1 MAEHKNIIDPNI
13 HEPKGVSIAPINTVY
28 TADGAGSGT
37 WAAINSDNSV
47 LVSSEADMPSSL
59 QLADNTNYIIGGNV
73 TLTQDYICGANNGI
87 IGVNGNNCVITYTGT
102 GDAFTATNTNT
113 RFTNITFIGA
123 TATSMF
129 KGTGLA
135 ASFHR
140 VNVGNCVI
148 VAPVFLDLTNMIPV
162 LSVLNVAGF
171 STAVKMAGA
180 DILVFSS
187 FKVAYIDTG
196 DPADIGI
203 DLGTATFR
211 SIVLDGSIHI
221 SGGTGISGLANSGNL
236 TASGIGSISGCDFQG
251 IATPTINITSTDAQ
265 WEIDPS
271 NTGITQTRRT
281 GSGHILGN
289 ALTTTFAGLG
299 LANAVKI
306 NLGAAFIPGDQSTFT
321 VDNTGTFT
329 YLGLQSKT
337 FYSSFELFSSI
348 GGGAS
353 RQYVYLL
360 NVNGTLAE
368 DTSSKNEYDGS
379 NPGSNSCSGEVT
391 LSQGQTLEL
400 WVYAVT
406 ATTALT
412 VDTLSGKVI

>member
-1 MAEHKNIIDPNI
+1 MAEHENIIDPNI
-13 HEPKGVSIAPINTVY
+13 HEPKGVSIAPVNTVY
-28 TADGAGSGT
+28 TADGLGSGT
-37 WAAINSDNSV
+37 WAAINSNNSV
-47 LVSSEADMPSSL
+47 LVSSEGDMPSSL

-73 TLTQDYICGANNGI
+73 TLAQDYICGTNNGI
-87 IGVNGNNCVITYTGT
+87 IGINGSNCVITYTGA
-102 GDAFTATNTNT
+102 GNAFTATNTNT
-113 RFTNITFIGA
+113 VFGGITFIGA
-123 TATSMF
+123 TATAMF
-129 KGTGLA
+129 KGTGIV
-135 ASFHR
+135 ASLHR
-140 VNVGNCVI
+140 VNVYDCI
-148 VAPVFLDLTNMIPV
+148 ITAPTALDLTNMIPV
-162 LSVLNVAGF
+162 LSVLNISGF

-187 FKVAYIDTG
+187 FKVGYIDTG
-196 DPADIGI
+196 DSGDIGI
-203 DLGTATFR
+203 DFGTATFN
-211 SIVLDGSIHI
+211 SIELDGSIHI

-236 TASGIGSISGCDFQG
+236 TAAGIGSINGCDFQG
-251 IATPTINITSTDAQ
+251 IATPTANITSTDAQ
-265 WEIDPS
+265 WEISPS
-271 NTGITQTRRT
+271 NIGIEETRRT

-299 LANAVKI
+299 LANAVKV
-306 NLGAAFIPGDQSTFT
+306 NVGAAFIPGDQSTFT

-337 FYSSFELFSSI
+337 FYSSYEMFSSI

-353 RQYVYLL
+353 RQYVFLL
-360 NVNGTLAE
+360 SVNGTLAE

-379 NPGSNSCSGEVT
+379 NPGSNSCSGEIT

-412 VDTLSGKVI
+412 VDTLSGKVV